1 MGNQKDI
8 LIIGGGVIGIC
19 TAYYL
24 AEQGRSVELI
34 EKQDICAGSSY
45 GNAGLV
51 SSSHAIPLAAPGVL
65 SKGLRW
71 MLNPE
76 GPFYIKPRPDLELIR
91 WLWRFRG
98 ACRREPMLRTI
109 SVLLEL
115 LKAGG
120 HLHGQLSRDNAI
132 DFGYEHHGRLFLFRS
147 RPELE
152 AEINSAKLLDE
163 FGVKSRILN
172 TDGVRELAPHIQP
185 DVVGGVF
192 FESYAHLVPDRFVRQ
207 MARLAEE
214 RGAVLHTETEVLGFE
229 TDGRR
234 ISTVITTRGDFSPD
248 QIVLAA
254 GSWSAPLARELK
266 IRLPIQPAKGYSITV
281 KKTQK
286 MPTQSLM
293 LGEAKVAVTPMGDR
307 LRFTSTLELA
317 GLDFN
322 INRRRVAATRRAVND
337 YLTGMENVELIEIWR
352 GLRPTTPDTLPLIGR
367 SRKLE
372 NLIVAT
378 GHGMLGMAHGP
389 VTGLL
394 VSQIVAGAAPA
405 LDPAPFRLERF
416 G

>member
-1 MGNQKDI
+1 MGSQEDI
-8 LIIGGGVIGIC
+8 LIIGGGVIGVC

-24 AEQGRSVELI
+24 AEQGRSVKLI

-51 SSSHAIPLAAPGVL
+51 SSTHAIPLAAPGVL

-71 MLNPE
+71 MLNPD
-76 GPFYIKPRPDLELIR
+76 GPFFIKPRPDLELIR

-109 SVLLEL
+109 PVLLEL
-115 LKAGG
+115 WRTGG
-120 HLHGQLSRDNAI
+120 HLHGQLNRDNSI
-132 DFGYEHHGRLFLFRS
+132 DVGYEHHGRLFLFRS
-147 RPELE
+147 RSEME
-152 AEINSAKLLDE
+152 AEINDAKLLKE

-172 TDGVRELAPHIQP
+172 ADEVREMEPHIQP
-185 DVVGGVF
+185 DVVGGIF
-192 FESYAHLVPDRFVRQ
+192 FESYAHLVPDRFVRE

-214 RGAVLHTETEVLGFE
+214 RGAVLQTETEVLGFE

-254 GSWSAPLARELK
+254 GSWAAPLARELG

-281 KKTQK
+281 KKTPN
-286 MPTQSLM
+286 MPTRAL
-293 LGEAKVAVTPMGDR
+293 LLNEAKVAVTPMGDR

-317 GLDFN
+317 GLDFS

-337 YLTGMENVELIEIWR
+337 YLTGMEDVELIEIWR

-372 NLIVAT
+372 NLIIAT

-394 VSQIVAGAAPA
+394 VSQIAAGAAPT
-405 LDPAPFRLERF
+405 LDPVPFRVERF